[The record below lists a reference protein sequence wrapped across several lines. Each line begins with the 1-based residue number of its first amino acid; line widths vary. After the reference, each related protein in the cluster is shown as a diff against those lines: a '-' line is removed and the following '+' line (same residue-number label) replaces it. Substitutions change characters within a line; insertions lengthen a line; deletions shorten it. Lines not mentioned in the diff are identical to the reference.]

1 MWNGKKWYKQTY
13 LQFRNKVT
21 NVENKLMVTRWERR
35 RRDKLADWD

>member
-1 MWNGKKWYKQTY
+1 MVQIN
-13 LQFRNKVT
+13 LFSIHRVT